1 MLKNKNILRIIV
13 SFIFLIIT
21 SLFLYSQE
29 YDTNYYKNLFDKMFT
44 NEDELKEMAKD
55 PKEYME
61 NLFKEAAEKVL
72 KEKIELYKKYNVIEI
87 DSLEYEYQNAAEG
100 YGDLE
105 AVKKF
110 IQKYD
115 INGVYDGYTLLYTY
129 SKYNGKPDIVEF
141 LLENNAD
148 VYQKSINGKTALY
161 SAVNDYAYDVV
172 EIILKHYKNDDDI
185 NDEFLLAVNKE
196 NEFILKSL
204 LKKKFLFFGNKF
216 KMDLDKGLEIA
227 LDKGNE
233 DIAAILVLNGA
244 KTDNFLYY
252 FKLVF
257 GKYLILTAILIAVI
271 IIFIKAYKRRYI
283 PDIYQK
289 TITFITFKDK
299 VNNIY
304 IYCYGYYGRLLSVIS
319 GCFGNIFINNDK
331 IKGYYNI
338 LSNFMDNYISI
349 YDFNDNK
356 KNDKEYFSWYDIIIE
371 RNEKAIIKFDC
382 SLYDFINSDKNEIN
396 YIVEI
401 SDSKIINGVFE
412 VNRNPDIKVEYF
424 KLIFKKI
431 AKSNHLINILRYLF
445 DLYHFNIKNNDKINS
460 YINGDNKSYSEKTNE
475 LKINV
480 EQILKKHDKVLFND
494 IKIKYYDKLKDF
506 YNADNII
513 YFDDKTI
520 CVYKRFAKIEANN
533 NLIINN
539 ISLIIDLDNEKLIS
553 PYLKD
558 FVNNADEILKRYNV
572 HKNFYNDTDNLIFLI
587 TEAGI
592 ILMKDKGHKKI
603 FIPLDDIKYNINKDH
618 YLSYLFD

>member
-1 MLKNKNILRIIV
+1 MNKNICRIIV
-13 SFIFLIIT
+13 SFIFLIFT
-21 SLFLYSQE
+21 SFLLYSQE
-29 YDTNYYKNLFDKMFT
+29 YDTNYYKNIFDQMFT

-129 SKYNGKPDIVEF
+129 SKYNGKPDIIEF

-161 SAVNDYAYDVV
+161 SAVDDYAYDVI
-172 EIILKHYKNDDDI
+172 ETILKHYKNDDDI

-257 GKYLILTAILIAVI
+257 GKYLILIAIIIAVI

-283 PDIYQK
+283 PTIYEESSM
-289 TITFITFKDK
+289 FITFKDK
-299 VNNIY
+299 VNNMY
-304 IYCYGYYGRLLSVIS
+304 IYSYVYYGGLVSAIQ
-319 GCFGNIFINNDK
+319 GFFGNIFINNDK

-338 LSNFMDNYISI
+338 VSNFMDNYISI
-349 YDFNDNK
+349 YDFNYNK
-356 KNDKEYFSWYDIIIE
+356 QNGKEYFSWYDIIIE
-371 RNEKAIIKFDC
+371 RNEKSIIKFDC
-382 SLYDFINSDKNEIN
+382 SLYDFINSDKTEIN
-396 YIVEI
+396 YIMEV

-460 YINGDNKSYSEKTNE
+460 YINGDNKPYSQKQNE

-480 EQILKKHDKVLFND
+480 EEILKKHDKVLFND

-506 YNADNII
+506 YNADNIV

-520 CVYKRFAKIEANN
+520 CVYKRFSKIDSDN

-558 FVNNADEILKRYNV
+558 FVNNADDILKKYNS
-572 HKNFYNDTDNLIFLI
+572 NFYKNIDNVLFLI

-592 ILMKDKGHKKI
+592 ILMKDKEHKKI

-618 YLSYLFD
+618 YLSYLID

>member
-1 MLKNKNILRIIV
+1 MKKNTCRIII
-13 SFIFLIIT
+13 SFILLIIS
-21 SLFLYSQE
+21 SLFLYSEE
-29 YDTNYYKNLFDKMFT
+29 YDTNFYKKLFDAMFV

-61 NLFKEAAEKVL
+61 NLLKEAEEKAL
-72 KEKIELYKKYNVIEI
+72 KEKMELYKKYNVIEI
-87 DSLEYEYQNAAEG
+87 DSLEDEYQSTAEG

-105 AVKKF
+105 DVKKF

-129 SKYNGKPDIVEF
+129 SGYRGETNIIDF
-141 LLENNAD
+141 LIENNAD
-148 VYQKSINGKTALY
+148 IYKKSINGKTPLY
-161 SAVNDYAYDVV
+161 SAVDDYFYDAAEV
-172 EIILKHYKNDDDI
+172 ILKHYKDNDDI
-185 NDEFLLAVNKE
+185 NDEFLLAVNQE
-196 NEFILKSL
+196 NEPMLRIL

-216 KMDLDKGLEIA
+216 KMNLDKGLEIA
-227 LDKGNE
+227 LDKGNK
-233 DIAAILVLNGA
+233 DIAAELVLSGA

-257 GKYLILTAILIAVI
+257 GKYLILIVMMIALFSS
-271 IIFIKAYKRRYI
+271 FIYVYKRRYI

-349 YDFNDNK
+349 YDFNDDK

-371 RNEKAIIKFDC
+371 RNEKATIKFDC

-506 YNADNII
+506 YNADNIV
-513 YFDDKTI
+513 YLDDKTI

-533 NLIINN
+533 NLTVNN

-553 PYLKD
+553 PYFKD
-558 FVNNADEILKRYNV
+558 FVNNADEILKKYNS
-572 HKNFYNDTDNLIFLI
+572 NFYKDIDNLIFLI

-603 FIPLDDIKYNINKDH
+603 FIPLYEIKYNINKDH
-618 YLSYLFD
+618 YLAYLFD

>member
-1 MLKNKNILRIIV
+1 MNKNICRIIV
-13 SFIFLIIT
+13 SFIFLIFT
-21 SLFLYSQE
+21 SFLLYSQE
-29 YDTNYYKNLFDKMFT
+29 YDTNYYKNIFDQMFT

-129 SKYNGKPDIVEF
+129 SKYNGKPDIIEF

-161 SAVNDYAYDVV
+161 SAVDDYAYDVV

-257 GKYLILTAILIAVI
+257 GKYLILIAILIAVI

-283 PDIYQK
+283 PTIYEESSM
-289 TITFITFKDK
+289 FITFKDK
-299 VNNIY
+299 VNNMY
-304 IYCYGYYGRLLSVIS
+304 IYSYVYYSYGGLIS
-319 GCFGNIFINNDK
+319 AKQGFFGNIFINNDK
-331 IKGYYNI
+331 LKGYYNI
-338 LSNFMDNYISI
+338 VSNFMDNYISI
-349 YDFNDNK
+349 YCFNDNK
-356 KNDKEYFSWYDIIIE
+356 QNDKEYFSWYDLIIE

-382 SLYDFINSDKNEIN
+382 SLYDFINSDKTEIN
-396 YIVEI
+396 YIMEV

-460 YINGDNKSYSEKTNE
+460 YINGDNKPYSQKQNE

-480 EQILKKHDKVLFND
+480 EEILKKHDKVLFND

-506 YNADNII
+506 YNADNIV

-520 CVYKRFAKIEANN
+520 CVYKRFSKIDSDN
-533 NLIINN
+533 NLTVNN

-572 HKNFYNDTDNLIFLI
+572 PKNFYTDNLIFLI

-603 FIPLDDIKYNINKDH
+603 FIPLDDIKDHINKNH

>member
-1 MLKNKNILRIIV
+1 MNKNICRIIV
-13 SFIFLIIT
+13 SFIFLIFT
-21 SLFLYSQE
+21 SFLLYSQE
-29 YDTNYYKNLFDKMFT
+29 YDTNYYKNLFDQMFT

-72 KEKIELYKKYNVIEI
+72 KEKIEFYKKYNVIEI

-129 SKYNGKPDIVEF
+129 SKYNGKPDIIEF

-161 SAVNDYAYDVV
+161 SAVDDYAYDVV

-257 GKYLILTAILIAVI
+257 GKYLILIAIIIAVI

-283 PDIYQK
+283 PTIYEK
-289 TITFITFKDK
+289 SSMFITFKDK
-299 VNNIY
+299 LNNMY
-304 IYCYGYYGRLLSVIS
+304 IYCYVYYGGLVSAKQ
-319 GCFGNIFINNDK
+319 GFFGNIFINNDK
-331 IKGYYNI
+331 LKGYYNI
-338 LSNFMDNYISI
+338 VSNFMDNYISI
-349 YDFNDNK
+349 YCFNDNK
-356 KNDKEYFSWYDIIIE
+356 QNDKEYFSWYDLIIE

-382 SLYDFINSDKNEIN
+382 SLYDFINSDKTEIN
-396 YIVEI
+396 YIMEV

-460 YINGDNKSYSEKTNE
+460 YINGDNKPYSQKQNE

-480 EQILKKHDKVLFND
+480 EEILKKHDKVLFND

-506 YNADNII
+506 YNADNIV

-520 CVYKRFAKIEANN
+520 CVYKRFSKIDSDN

-553 PYLKD
+553 PYFKN
-558 FVNNADEILKRYNV
+558 FVNNADDILKKYNS
-572 HKNFYNDTDNLIFLI
+572 NFYKNIDNVLFLI

-592 ILMKDKGHKKI
+592 ILMKDKEHKKI
-603 FIPLDDIKYNINKDH
+603 FIPLDDIKDHINKNH

>member
-1 MLKNKNILRIIV
+1 M
-13 SFIFLIIT
+13 
-21 SLFLYSQE
+21 
-29 YDTNYYKNLFDKMFT
+29 
-44 NEDELKEMAKD
+44 
-55 PKEYME
+55 
-61 NLFKEAAEKVL
+61 
-72 KEKIELYKKYNVIEI
+72 
-87 DSLEYEYQNAAEG
+87 
-100 YGDLE
+100 
-105 AVKKF
+105 
-110 IQKYD
+110 
-115 INGVYDGYTLLYTY
+115 LYTY
-129 SKYNGKPDIVEF
+129 SKYNGKPDIIEF

-161 SAVNDYAYDVV
+161 SAVDDYAYDVV

-227 LDKGNE
+227 LDKDNK

-257 GKYLILTAILIAVI
+257 GKYLILIAILIAII

-283 PDIYQK
+283 PDIYEK
-289 TITFITFKDK
+289 SSMFITFKDK
-299 VNNIY
+299 VNNMY
-304 IYCYGYYGRLLSVIS
+304 IYCYAYYGRLLSVMS

-349 YDFNDNK
+349 YDFNDDK

-371 RNEKAIIKFDC
+371 RNEKATIKFDC
-382 SLYDFINSDKNEIN
+382 SLYDFINGDKNEIN
-396 YIVEI
+396 YIMEV

-460 YINGDNKSYSEKTNE
+460 YINGDNKPYYEKKNE

-506 YNADNII
+506 YNADNIV

-520 CVYKRFAKIEANN
+520 CVYKRFSKIDSDN

-572 HKNFYNDTDNLIFLI
+572 PKNFYTDNLIFLI

-603 FIPLDDIKYNINKDH
+603 FITLDDIKYNINKDH